1 MAHRFRLEAGDAVI
15 MDNHRILH
23 GRAPIVSA
31 GSRFLQGLLLRA
43 RRPDEHAAHASGG
56 SGAVM
61 TAVIVDS
68 IFETFRRSGDDVY
81 LGEDVSLTE
90 HMLQT
95 ALAAEQD
102 EAPAELVAAAVLHDF
117 GHMVHELD
125 EDCAAEG
132 IDSQHEEVG
141 AGFLERHFPPAVT
154 EPIRLHVASKRY
166 LCAVDPAYLAQLSP
180 ASRQSLDLQGGPFSS
195 AAGDRVRGRPLT
207 GEAAVRLRRYD
218 DYAKIPGLPTPDLEH
233 YRPALE
239 AVMRG

>member
-1 MAHRFRLEAGDAVI
+1 
-15 MDNHRILH
+15 
-23 GRAPIVSA
+23 
-31 GSRFLQGLLLRA
+31 
-43 RRPDEHAAHASGG
+43 
-56 SGAVM
+56 M

-180 ASRQSLDLQGGPFSS
+180 ASRQSLDLQGGPFSQQQVIEFEAGPS
-195 AAGDRVRGRPLT
+195 LGGGRAPAALR
-207 GEAAVRLRRYD
+207 RLRQD
-218 DYAKIPGLPTPDLEH
+218 PGSADARSGALPPG
-233 YRPALE
+233 A
-239 AVMRG
+239 RGGHAG